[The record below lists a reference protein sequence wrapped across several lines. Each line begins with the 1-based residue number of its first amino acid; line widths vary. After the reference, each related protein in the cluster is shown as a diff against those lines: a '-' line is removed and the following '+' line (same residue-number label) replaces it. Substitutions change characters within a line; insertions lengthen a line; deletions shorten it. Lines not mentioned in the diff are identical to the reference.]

1 MTWMPGVRCL
11 IVTACV
17 TLLAA
22 GCAAAT
28 SGAIP
33 AGGSATRPAAG
44 SATIADPGATPR
56 QVAQAEARALL
67 ADFVPPPGARKLA
80 TVPAIDGGVLDQP
93 KSFIVSTAEVDQV
106 TFWLA
111 SGQPPDV
118 LAWERAHLPRALTP
132 ADSSFGPP
140 SWDQMFQLTR
150 VPSVITDAELVV
162 LVTSAGRGQ
171 TGIRVDA
178 EVAWQPPRP
187 ASTFVPATA
196 RVVTLAEV
204 SLIDQHPRLPTPV
217 TITSEGVVHQLAA
230 LVNGLQLSTIGAASC
245 PANIGNDLRL
255 TFRAQVGGLPLAV
268 VQGPEAC
275 GAVLLTINGKDQPA
289 LQITDSFVTGALQAA
304 GLHWQ
309 LVP

>member
-1 MTWMPGVRCL
+1 MTRMPAARCL
-11 IVTACV
+11 IMAACA

-22 GCAAAT
+22 GCSAAASST
-28 SGAIP
+28 IP
-33 AGGSATRPAAG
+33 ARDFATRPAGPATLAG
-44 SATIADPGATPR
+44 PGAPPA

-80 TVPAIDGGVLDQP
+80 TAPGAGGVLAQP
-93 KSFIVSTAEVDQV
+93 KSFIVSTAEVDRA

-111 SGQPPDV
+111 AGQPLDV
-118 LAWERAHLPRALTP
+118 LAWERAHLPRGFTP

-140 SWDQMFQLTR
+140 SWDQMFQLTA
-150 VPSVITDAELVV
+150 VPRVITDAELVV
-162 LVTSAGRGQ
+162 LVTSVGRGQ

-204 SLIDQHPRLPTPV
+204 PLVTQGPKPPKPV
-217 TITSEGVVHQLAA
+217 TITSEGVVHQVAA
-230 LVNGLQLSTIGAASC
+230 LVNGLQLSTLGAASC
-245 PANIGNDLRL
+245 PPGIGNDLRL
-255 TFRAQVGGLPLAV
+255 TFDARAGGPPVAV
-268 VQGPEAC
+268 AQGPQAC

-289 LQITDSFVTGALQAA
+289 LQITDSFIGRVLHAA
-304 GLHWQ
+304 GLRWR
-309 LVP
+309 VP

>member
-17 TLLAA
+17 TLLTA

-28 SGAIP
+28 SGAPP
-33 AGGSATRPAAG
+33 ARGSATRPAAG

-67 ADFVPPPGARKLA
+67 ADFVPPPGARRVPTA
-80 TVPAIDGGVLDQP
+80 PAIDGGLLDQP

-111 SGQPPDV
+111 SGQPQGV
-118 LAWERAHLPRALTP
+118 LGWERAHLPRALTP

-140 SWDQMFQLTR
+140 SWDQMFQLTP

-162 LVTSAGRGQ
+162 LVTSAGHGQ

-187 ASTFVPATA
+187 ASTLVPATA

-204 SLIDQHPRLPTPV
+204 PLVTGGPQPPKPV
-217 TITSEGVVHQLAA
+217 TITSEGVVRQLAA
-230 LVNGLQLSTIGAASC
+230 LVDGLQLSTVGAASC
-245 PANIGNDLRL
+245 PPGIGNDLRL
-255 TFRAQVGGLPLAV
+255 TFYARAGGPPVAV
-268 VQGPEAC
+268 AQGPEAC

-289 LQITDSFVTGALQAA
+289 LQITDSFRAGVLRAA
-304 GLHWQ
+304 DLHWQ
-309 LVP
+309 LAP

>member
-1 MTWMPGVRCL
+1 MPGARCL
-11 IVTACV
+11 IMAACV

-22 GCAAAT
+22 GCAVAT

-33 AGGSATRPAAG
+33 ANGPAARPATGAVT
-44 SATIADPGATPR
+44 ATDPGVTPR
-56 QVAQAEARALL
+56 QVAQAQARILL
-67 ADFVPPPGARKLA
+67 ADFVPPPGARKRA
-80 TVPAIDGGVLDQP
+80 TPPGTSGVLDRP
-93 KSFIVSTAEVDQV
+93 KSFIVSSAELDQV

-111 SGQPPDV
+111 PGQPQAV
-118 LAWERAHLPRALTP
+118 LAWERAHLPRTFTP
-132 ADSSFGPP
+132 ADSGFGPP
-140 SWDQMFQLTR
+140 SWDQMFQLTK

-162 LVTSAGRGQ
+162 LVASTGSGQ

-196 RVVTLAEV
+196 KVVTLAEV
-204 SLIDQHPRLPTPV
+204 ALMDQHPRLPKPV
-217 TITSEGVVHQLAA
+217 TIASEGVVRQLAA
-230 LVNGLQLSTIGAASC
+230 LVNGLQLSTIGEASC
-245 PANIGNDLRL
+245 PPGIGNDLRL
-255 TFRAQVGGLPLAV
+255 TFRARDGGPPVAV

-289 LQITDSFVTGALQAA
+289 LQITDSFVAGALRAA